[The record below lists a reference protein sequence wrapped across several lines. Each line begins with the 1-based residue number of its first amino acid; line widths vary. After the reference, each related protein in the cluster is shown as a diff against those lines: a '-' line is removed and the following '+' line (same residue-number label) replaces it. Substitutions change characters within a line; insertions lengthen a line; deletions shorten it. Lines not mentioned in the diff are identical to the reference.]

1 MKLEQIF
8 TPMADD
14 KLILVDSLDR
24 PIGIMEKME
33 AHRKGGTLHR
43 AFSAFVFNKNNDLL
57 LQRRALT
64 KYHSGGLW
72 TNTCCSHPR
81 PGENTLDAGKRRME
95 EELGVVCNLEEAFT
109 FTYKAPLDN
118 ELTEY
123 ELDHVLIGRFDG
135 DLYLNHEE
143 VDSIKWIPMSEIR
156 ILINEHPDDFT
167 VWFKIAFEQVENHI
181 NNMLDK

>member
-1 MKLEQIF
+1 
-8 TPMADD
+8 MADD
-14 KLILVDSLDR
+14 KVILVDSLDQ

-43 AFSAFVFNKNNDLL
+43 AFSAFVFNKNNELL
-57 LQRRALT
+57 LQRRALN

-72 TNTCCSHPR
+72 TNSCCSHPR
-81 PGENTLDAGKRRME
+81 PGESTIEAGQRRLE
-95 EELGVVCNLEEAFT
+95 EELGITCKLEEAFT
-109 FTYKAPLDN
+109 FTYIAPLDN

-135 DLYLNHEE
+135 DLHLNYEE

-167 VWFKIAFEQVENHI
+167 IWFKITFERVEKH
-181 NNMLDK
+181 MSKMHH